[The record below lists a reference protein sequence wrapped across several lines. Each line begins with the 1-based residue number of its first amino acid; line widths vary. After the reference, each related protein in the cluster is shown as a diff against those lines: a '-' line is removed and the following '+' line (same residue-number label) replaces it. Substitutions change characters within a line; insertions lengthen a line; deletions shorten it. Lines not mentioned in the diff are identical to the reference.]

1 MRIEDFTILYNYL
14 CEAYAKTTSDSQLM
28 IWYDFFKEYDAETF
42 KNAIIQYIN
51 ENKFFPSISDIKTII
66 TKQTNTEAGLKADEE
81 YEKVIDAIREYGW
94 CNEEKA
100 LETLNPLTRN
110 IVERIGYQDM
120 CQADIQRKYVLRS
133 AFIKAFESEQN
144 DIIRYNGSNT
154 KDTLEMQ
161 LIQER
166 NKNLLTNLT
175 GGLIKKIDD

>member
-14 CEAYAKTTSDSQLM
+14 CEAYGKETSDSQLM

-42 KNAIIQYIN
+42 KKAIIQCIG
-51 ENKFFPSISDIKTII
+51 ESEFFPSIAKMKEII
-66 TKQTNTEAGLKADEE
+66 TRQNNSSANLKADDE
-81 YEKVIDAIREYGW
+81 YEKVIDAIRKYGW
-94 CNEEKA
+94 CNEKKA
-100 LETLNPLTRN
+100 LASLNPLTRN
-110 IVERIGYQDM
+110 IVNRIGYQDM
-120 CQADIQRKYVLRS
+120 CEADQTRKFVLRS

-144 DIIRYNGSNT
+144 DIIRYNSSNT

-175 GGLIKKIDD
+175 GGLIKRIDD